1 MTSGLTLTKLYEARK
16 RMIDATDFKILAELV
31 ENAKYSFA
39 EIGRKLSL
47 HPNVVAY
54 RINKLEKTGIIKEY
68 TAELDLEKLGVAEQ
82 ILVGAS
88 FPRDVERDDIIQKIA
103 AIPQTVRVVSS
114 LGEPESIVF
123 LVGKNKSEIEK
134 LMTKLRS
141 MNIKIEYTGSII
153 RTLQEGRLG
162 NFLKILASER
172 ETAENQTC
180 GNGTLTKGGI
190 Q

>member
-1 MTSGLTLTKLYEARK
+1 MVRHLQGALGEINL
-16 RMIDATDFKILAELV
+16 IDSTDFKILAELV

-54 RINKLEKTGIIKEY
+54 RINKLEKTGIIKDY
-68 TAELDLEKLGVAEQ
+68 RADLDLEKLGVAEQ

-88 FPRDVERDDIIQKIA
+88 FPRDAERDEIIQKIT
-103 AIPQTVRVVSS
+103 AIPQTVKVVSS
-114 LGEPESIVF
+114 LGEPEGLVF

-141 MNIKIEYTGSII
+141 LDVRIQYTGSII
-153 RTLQEGRLG
+153 RTFEEGRLC
-162 NFLKILASER
+162 NFLKILAR
-172 ETAENQTC
+172 EHEVTTQDSK
-180 GNGTLTKGGI
+180 NGLI
-190 Q
+190 

>member
-1 MTSGLTLTKLYEARK
+1 
-16 RMIDATDFKILAELV
+16 MIDSTDFKILAELV

-54 RINKLEKTGIIKEY
+54 RVSKLERTGVIKDY
-68 TAELDLEKLGVAEQ
+68 RADLDLEKLGVAEQ

-88 FPRDVERDDIIQKIA
+88 FPNDTERDDILEKIT

-134 LMTKLRS
+134 LMSKLRS
-141 MNIKIEYTGSII
+141 LNIKIEYTGSVI
-153 RTLQEGRLG
+153 RIFEDGRLG
-162 NFLKILASER
+162 NFLKILAR
-172 ETAENQTC
+172 EHELADLE
-180 GNGTLTKGGI
+180 GKNGS
-190 Q
+190 

>member
-1 MTSGLTLTKLYEARK
+1 
-16 RMIDATDFKILAELV
+16 MIDATDYKILAELV

-54 RINKLEKTGIIKEY
+54 RVNKLEKTGIIKDY

-88 FPRDVERDDIIQKIA
+88 FPSDAEKEDIIEKIV
-103 AIPQTVRVVSS
+103 AIPQTVKVVSS
-114 LGEPESIVF
+114 LGEPEGLVF

-134 LMTKLRS
+134 LMSKLRS
-141 MNIKIEYTGSII
+141 LNIKIQYTGSII
-153 RTLQEGRLG
+153 RTFDEGRLG
-162 NFLKILASER
+162 NFLKILASEH
-172 ETAENQTC
+172 EITQNQDRR
-180 GNGTLTKGGI
+180 NGSLAKGG
-190 Q
+190 

>member
-1 MTSGLTLTKLYEARK
+1 
-16 RMIDATDFKILAELV
+16 MIDSTDYKILAELA
-31 ENAKYSFA
+31 ENAKYSYA

-54 RINKLEKTGIIKEY
+54 RVNKLERTRVIREYTTGI
-68 TAELDLEKLGVAEQ
+68 DLEKLGVAEQ

-88 FPRDVERDDIIQKIA
+88 FPRDMERDDVIEKIA
-103 AIPQTVRVVSS
+103 AIPQTVKVVSS

-141 MNIKIEYTGSII
+141 LDLKIEYTGSII
-153 RTLQEGRLG
+153 RTFEEGRLG
-162 NFLKILASER
+162 NFLKVLASEQ
-172 ETAENQTC
+172 ENKS
-180 GNGTLTKGGI
+180 NGHGERIDRQGG
-190 Q
+190 

>member
-1 MTSGLTLTKLYEARK
+1 
-16 RMIDATDFKILAELV
+16 MIRLIDSTDFKILAELV

-54 RINKLEKTGIIKEY
+54 RVSKLEKTGVIKDY
-68 TAELDLEKLGVAEQ
+68 RADLDLEKLGVAEQ

-88 FPRDVERDDIIQKIA
+88 FPNDSEKDAILEKIT

-114 LGEPESIVF
+114 LGEPESIMF

-134 LMTKLRS
+134 LMSKLRS
-141 MNIKIEYTGSII
+141 FNIRIEYTGSVI
-153 RTLQEGRLG
+153 RTFEDVRLG
-162 NFLKILASER
+162 NFLKILAKEHEISDL
-172 ETAENQTC
+172 A
-180 GNGTLTKGGI
+180 GKNGS
-190 Q
+190 

>member
-1 MTSGLTLTKLYEARK
+1 MREIE
-16 RMIDATDFKILAELV
+16 MIDSTDFKILAELV

-54 RINKLEKTGIIKEY
+54 RVNKLERAGVIKDY
-68 TAELDLEKLGVAEQ
+68 RADLDLEKIGVAEQ

-88 FPRDVERDDIIQKIA
+88 FPNDTERDAILEKIT

-134 LMTKLRS
+134 LMSKLRS
-141 MNIKIEYTGSII
+141 LNLKIEYTGSII
-153 RTLQEGRLG
+153 RTFEDGRLG
-162 NFLKILASER
+162 NFLKILAR
-172 ETAENQTC
+172 EHEVADLE
-180 GNGTLTKGGI
+180 GKNGS
-190 Q
+190 

>member
-1 MTSGLTLTKLYEARK
+1 
-16 RMIDATDFKILAELV
+16 MIDSTDFKIFAELV

-54 RINKLEKTGIIKEY
+54 RVNKLERTGVIKDY
-68 TAELDLEKLGVAEQ
+68 RADVDLEKLGVAEQ

-88 FPRDVERDDIIQKIA
+88 FPNDIERDAILEKIT

-134 LMTKLRS
+134 LMSKLRS
-141 MNIKIEYTGSII
+141 LNIKIEYTGSVI
-153 RTLQEGRLG
+153 RIFEDGRLG
-162 NFLKILASER
+162 NFLKILAR
-172 ETAENQTC
+172 EHELADLE
-180 GNGTLTKGGI
+180 GKNGS
-190 Q
+190 

>member
-1 MTSGLTLTKLYEARK
+1 L
-16 RMIDATDFKILAELV
+16 IDSTDFKILAELV

-54 RINKLEKTGIIKEY
+54 RINKLEKTGIIKDY
-68 TAELDLEKLGVAEQ
+68 RADLDLEKLGVAEQ

-88 FPRDVERDDIIQKIA
+88 FPRDAERDEIIQKIT
-103 AIPQTVRVVSS
+103 AIPQTVKVVSS
-114 LGEPESIVF
+114 LGEPEGLVF

-141 MNIKIEYTGSII
+141 LDVKIQYTGSII
-153 RTLQEGRLG
+153 RTFEDGRLCY
-162 NFLKILASER
+162 FLKILAR
-172 ETAENQTC
+172 EHEVTTQDSK
-180 GNGTLTKGGI
+180 NGPLI
-190 Q
+190 

>member
-1 MTSGLTLTKLYEARK
+1 
-16 RMIDATDFKILAELV
+16 MIDSTDFKILAELV
-31 ENAKYSFA
+31 VNAKYSFA

-54 RINKLEKTGIIKEY
+54 RVNKLERTGIIKDY

-103 AIPQTVRVVSS
+103 AMPQTVKVVSS
-114 LGEPESIVF
+114 LGEPEGLVF

-134 LMTKLRS
+134 LMSKLRS
-141 MNIKIEYTGSII
+141 LNVKIEYTGSVI
-153 RTLQEGRLG
+153 RTFEEGRLG
-162 NFLKILASER
+162 NLLKLLASEQ
-172 ETAENQTC
+172 ETTKSEKD
-180 GNGTLTKGGI
+180 NGSLTKGGI
-190 Q
+190 A

>member
-1 MTSGLTLTKLYEARK
+1 
-16 RMIDATDFKILAELV
+16 MIDSTDFKILAELV

-54 RINKLEKTGIIKEY
+54 RVNKLERTGVIKDY
-68 TAELDLEKLGVAEQ
+68 RADVDLEKLGVAEQ

-88 FPRDVERDDIIQKIA
+88 FPNDIERDAILEKIT

-123 LVGKNKSEIEK
+123 LVGRNKSEIEK
-134 LMTKLRS
+134 LMSKLRS
-141 MNIKIEYTGSII
+141 LNIKIEYTGSII
-153 RTLQEGRLG
+153 RIFEDGRLG
-162 NFLKILASER
+162 NFLKILAR
-172 ETAENQTC
+172 EHELADLE
-180 GNGTLTKGGI
+180 GKNGS
-190 Q
+190 

>member
-1 MTSGLTLTKLYEARK
+1 MRSIE
-16 RMIDATDFKILAELV
+16 MIDSTDFKILAELV

-54 RINKLEKTGIIKEY
+54 RVNKLERTGVIKDY
-68 TAELDLEKLGVAEQ
+68 RADVDLEKLGVAEQ

-88 FPRDVERDDIIQKIA
+88 FPNDIERDAILEKIT

-134 LMTKLRS
+134 LMSKLRS
-141 MNIKIEYTGSII
+141 LNIKIEYTGSVI
-153 RTLQEGRLG
+153 RIFEDGRLG
-162 NFLKILASER
+162 NFLKILAR
-172 ETAENQTC
+172 EHELADLE
-180 GNGTLTKGGI
+180 GKNGS
-190 Q
+190 

>member
-1 MTSGLTLTKLYEARK
+1 
-16 RMIDATDFKILAELV
+16 MIDSTDFKILAELV

-54 RINKLEKTGIIKEY
+54 RINKLEKIGIIKDY
-68 TAELDLEKLGVAEQ
+68 RADLDLEKLGVAEQ

-88 FPRDVERDDIIQKIA
+88 FPRDAERDEIIQKIT
-103 AIPQTVRVVSS
+103 AIPQTVKVVSS
-114 LGEPESIVF
+114 LGEPEGLVF

-141 MNIKIEYTGSII
+141 LDVKIQYTGSII
-153 RTLQEGRLG
+153 RTFEDGRLC
-162 NFLKILASER
+162 NLLKILAR
-172 ETAENQTC
+172 EHEVPTQDSKNAP
-180 GNGTLTKGGI
+180 LI
-190 Q
+190 

>member
-1 MTSGLTLTKLYEARK
+1 
-16 RMIDATDFKILAELV
+16 MIDAIDFKILAELV

-54 RINKLEKTGIIKEY
+54 RVNKLERTGIIKDY
-68 TAELDLEKLGVAEQ
+68 RADLDLEKLGVAEQ

-88 FPRDVERDDIIQKIA
+88 FPNDSERDAILEKIT

-134 LMTKLRS
+134 LMSKLRS
-141 MNIKIEYTGSII
+141 LNIRIEYTGSII
-153 RTLQEGRLG
+153 RTFEDGRLG
-162 NFLKILASER
+162 NFLKILAKEYEALDPS
-172 ETAENQTC
+172 
-180 GNGTLTKGGI
+180 GKNGSKGGI
-190 Q
+190 N

>member
-1 MTSGLTLTKLYEARK
+1 
-16 RMIDATDFKILAELV
+16 MIDSTDFKILAELV

-54 RINKLEKTGIIKEY
+54 RINKLEKTGIIKDY
-68 TAELDLEKLGVAEQ
+68 RADLDLEKLGVAEQ

-88 FPRDVERDDIIQKIA
+88 FPRDAERDEIIQKIT
-103 AIPQTVRVVSS
+103 AIPQTVKVVSS
-114 LGEPESIVF
+114 LGEPEGLVF

-141 MNIKIEYTGSII
+141 LDVKIQYTGSII
-153 RTLQEGRLG
+153 RTFEDGRLG
-162 NFLKILASER
+162 NFLKILAR
-172 ETAENQTC
+172 EHDETTQDSK
-180 GNGTLTKGGI
+180 NGPLI
-190 Q
+190 